1 MLARH
6 VNDHY
11 PDPESVRFKVWLE
24 AANRAWC
31 SVCQSTHSRR
41 QVHAC
46 QGPRAV
52 RSEAPLVSTRVASAM
67 TESVTITSD
76 VKVDDVVSPTCFL
89 PSLMDI
95 FATSIPTVKRIPQ
108 QCRVSVAKAYTTVM
122 RHCSVPN
129 TLEQELRAWKLQF
142 LFGKC
147 VLRQQPEIRGG
158 KKKRLKRNETLRTGL
173 LERLARWN
181 EGKVDVLWAEACKLY
196 PGGERPSLPHS
207 LASNI
212 RRATECAQDAR
223 YGKAVAALL
232 SLGTCPV
239 TEETLKEMKAKH
251 PEAVLPV
258 VASGPSPDPVRFDV
272 DLVRKK
278 VEGFPTGS
286 AAGASGTR
294 PQFLKDILACPNKA
308 VGDDALSSLTRLTN
322 HMVAG
327 LAPRELAPFI
337 AGAPL
342 MALVKQ
348 GGGLRPIAIGE
359 TIRRLVSKCCCE
371 ATTEDAKVI
380 FGPLQVGVSTQG
392 GAEASVHAARRL
404 AKEFGE
410 DPGKIMLKVDFS
422 NAFNMVDRTEMLAQ
436 VYEKVPGL
444 YRWVEYC
451 YSHPAHLFFG
461 TITLQSMA
469 GVQQGDPLGP
479 LLFSLVLH
487 PLALRIQA
495 GFPNLDLCVWYLD
508 DGTIIGSVEDV
519 HRVFLLIEQE
529 GPALGLHLNVKKN
542 EIWWPS
548 RAGSDPFPAD
558 VDRVDNAG
566 VKLLGAP
573 IGTRDF
579 TTDFVKKK
587 LKALDDVCK
596 ALREVDNAQVE
607 FGLFRG
613 CLSYNKINHL
623 LRTCPPD
630 LLQDALGKFDDHFQN
645 IVAEILRV
653 PCLPEDQWEQ
663 ASLPVKF
670 AGLGVNQTKVIAG
683 SAYIGSCALT
693 KDLVAAL
700 LGEDTSSYEPP
711 EVSELLSAHETAT
724 GIAHDFPTL
733 CTKQS
738 VQQLLSTERHEATF
752 ERLKAKPSAR
762 THNLLLA
769 CSMPHASDWL
779 LAPPIPGLGLGLQSD
794 VFRTALKFRLSL
806 PLFTEPFACPALSS
820 GGTVCDV
827 PMDVFGDHALCCHNG
842 TSIVFRHNNIRDIL
856 GHSARAAGLAAVVTE
871 KKNQIEGSRAKPG
884 DITVQQYHRGFAT
897 SAFDVTITHPLQKK
911 FIEIA
916 MEEAGVVAEQAH
928 DRKLQK
934 SLAVCEKEG
943 IHFVPLA
950 WESTG
955 GATETVH
962 ETVRKWTE
970 LEGARGGYPAY
981 MIRRN
986 LYSQLSCCLQR
997 HLAQAVID
1005 RRLELACDRAL

>member
-1 MLARH
+1 MTSAADTVEVPVPSIPVESEPRL
-6 VNDHY
+6 
-11 PDPESVRFKVWLE
+11 PDLI
-24 AANRAWC
+24 A
-31 SVCQSTHSRR
+31 
-41 QVHAC
+41 
-46 QGPRAV
+46 
-52 RSEAPLVSTRVASAM
+52 
-67 TESVTITSD
+67 
-76 VKVDDVVSPTCFL
+76 DDFVSPTCPL
-89 PSLMDI
+89 PYLLDI
-95 FATSIPTVKRIPQ
+95 FATSIPTVKRVPQ
-108 QCRVSVAKAYTTVM
+108 QCRVPVAKAYTTVM
-122 RHCSVPN
+122 RNCSTPSN
-129 TLEQELRAWKLQF
+129 KDQELRAWKLQF

-147 VLRQQPEIRGG
+147 VLRQQPQIRGG
-158 KKKRLKRNETLRTGL
+158 KKKKLKRNESLRAGL
-173 LERLARWN
+173 LERLKRWN

-196 PGGERPSLPHS
+196 PGSERQSTPHS
-207 LASNI
+207 MASNI

-239 TEETLKEMKAKH
+239 TEQTLKEMKLKH
-251 PEAVLPV
+251 PEAALPKLP
-258 VASGPSPDPVRFDV
+258 SGPSPDPVKFDV
-272 DLVRKK
+272 DLVRRK
-278 VEGFPTGS
+278 VDGFPTGS

-294 PQFLKDILACPNKA
+294 PQFLKDILSCPNKA
-308 VGDDALSSLTRLTN
+308 VGDEALASLTRLTN

-327 LAPRELAPFI
+327 RAPSELAPFI

-342 MALVKQ
+342 MALVKE

-380 FGPLQVGVSTQG
+380 FGPLQVGVATQG
-392 GAEASVHAARRL
+392 GAEASVHAARKL

-422 NAFNMVDRTEMLAQ
+422 NAFNVVDRTEMLAQ
-436 VYEKVPGL
+436 VYEKLPGL

-461 TITLQSMA
+461 TITLQSMT

-487 PLALRIQA
+487 PLALRIKEQF
-495 GFPNLDLCVWYLD
+495 GKLDLCVWYLD
-508 DGTIIGSVEDV
+508 DGTIIGDVEDV
-519 HRVFLLIEQE
+519 HKVFQLIEKE

-542 EIWWPS
+542 EIWWPC
-548 RAGSDPFPAD
+548 RASPDPFPKE

-587 LKALDDVCK
+587 LKALNDVHK
-596 ALREVDNAQVE
+596 LLREVDNAQVE

-630 LLQDALGKFDDHFQN
+630 LLQDALGKFDDQFQN
-645 IVAEILRV
+645 MVAEILRV
-653 PCLPEDQWEQ
+653 PCLTEDQWDQ
-663 ASLPVKF
+663 ASLPVRF
-670 AGLGVNQTKVIAG
+670 AGLGVNQTRAIAG
-683 SAYIGSCALT
+683 SAYVGSCALT

-700 LGEDTSSYEPP
+700 LEQDSSSMMPG
-711 EVSELLSAHETAT
+711 VSELLTSHETAT
-724 GIAHDFPTL
+724 GITHDFASL
-733 CTKQS
+733 SSKQS
-738 VQQLLSTERHEATF
+738 VQQLLSTERHQATF
-752 ERLKAKPSAR
+752 ERLKSQLSVR
-762 THNLLLA
+762 SHNLLLA

-794 VFRTALKFRLSL
+794 AFRTALKFRLGL
-806 PLFTEPFACPALSS
+806 PLFSEPFPCPALSS
-820 GGTVCDV
+820 SGSACDAQ
-827 PMDVFGDHALCCHNG
+827 MDVFGDHALCCHNG
-842 TSIVFRHNNIRDIL
+842 TSLVFRHNNIRDIL
-856 GHSARAAGLAAVVTE
+856 GHSARAAGLSAVVTE
-871 KKNQIEGSRAKPG
+871 KKNQIEGSKAKPG

-897 SAFDVTITHPLQKK
+897 SAFDVTISHPLQKK

-916 MEEAGVVAEQAH
+916 MKEAGVVAEEAH

-934 SLAVCEKEG
+934 SLKVCESEG

-981 MIRRN
+981 LIRRN
-986 LYSQLSCCLQR
+986 LYAQISCCLQR

-1005 RRLELACDRAL
+1005 RRLELACGWVL